1 MEGKHVGQAGVPGR
15 LVALADG
22 HARLA
27 TASAWPAFTNLR
39 LNLLDE
45 TGAERPGDVYAKVA
59 PDEAPEGELVVR
71 FTSLPAEIKAL
82 LAAAE

>member
-1 MEGKHVGQAGVPGR
+1 MSNQR
-15 LVALADG
+15 N
-22 HARLA
+22 R
-27 TASAWPAFTNLR
+27 TAVYWPAFTNVR

-45 TGAERPGDVYAKVA
+45 AGGERPGDVYAKVA
-59 PDEAPEGELVVR
+59 PDEAPGGQVVIR